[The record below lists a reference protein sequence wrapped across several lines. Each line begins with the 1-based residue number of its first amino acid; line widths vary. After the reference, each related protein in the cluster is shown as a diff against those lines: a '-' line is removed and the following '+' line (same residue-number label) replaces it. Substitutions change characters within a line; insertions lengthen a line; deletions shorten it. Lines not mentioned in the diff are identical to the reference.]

1 MNVIKFVEHFNILN
15 VIEPSQSLHFH
26 HRAGRSTEPSGKALG
41 CSGTKGHFRKT
52 LAPTHARG
60 PFPGTNSCPGS
71 WAQCWALDA
80 VLFHTTASLQ
90 TKHDLFSKG
99 GVNYSSL
106 RVTGE
111 LRKQRKRQFLIIPT
125 DWGAQTPA
133 QTSYAS
139 IHFLMT
145 SALESPEM
153 LPKGTSQK
161 GLEEGRVDIGLK
173 KRISIPRR
181 RPQFPSKGRTI
192 LTYLIPGSRSFFS
205 SSLHG
210 RPSGRGGLSFILQA
224 V

>member
-1 MNVIKFVEHFNILN
+1 MWLSRLN
-15 VIEPSQSLHFH
+15 LFIFTTGQEGAQNPVGKLWDVLEPKATS
-26 HRAGRSTEPSGKALG
+26 GRRWLPHMPEA
-41 CSGTKGHFRKT
+41 HFRALIPA
-52 LAPTHARG
+52 LALE
-60 PFPGTNSCPGS
+60 
-71 WAQCWALDA
+71 QCWALDA

-145 SALESPEM
+145 SALESPEI

-205 SSLHG
+205 SSFHG